1 MEYHWKGIN
10 GKGMS
15 YTESVLHPNTL
26 QALEANSEIR
36 VFTGKSLV
44 TNSKVLTGDRPEG
57 VCILS
62 KLKGAI

>member
-1 MEYHWKGIN
+1 
-10 GKGMS
+10 MS

-26 QALEANSEIR
+26 QALEANSEIG

-44 TNSKVLTGDRPEG
+44 TDSKVLTGDRPEG